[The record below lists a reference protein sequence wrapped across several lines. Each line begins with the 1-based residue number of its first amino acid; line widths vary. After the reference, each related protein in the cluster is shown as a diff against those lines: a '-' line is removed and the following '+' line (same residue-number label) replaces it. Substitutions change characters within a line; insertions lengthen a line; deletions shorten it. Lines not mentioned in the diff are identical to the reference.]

1 MGLSSSLFKG
11 SDDIG
16 MVYKDRN
23 CGEIIKNKNSGISN
37 EELISFSNDVNDLID
52 LEFHISRMS
61 YQDNSNSMNILRR
74 GKSHELYMNLY
85 CKDENT
91 NNIERMIQTMDR
103 AETCIF
109 KRESDMRNLVFC
121 NNISIDERKYKN
133 YLINNMIIDLS
144 GIKKQNKPYVGNKIL
159 RSDDLI
165 DISLRYMCD
174 SKKGDS
180 LPLFPS
186 SIYTNNIVTNP
197 WYSLSSIISQN
208 YIFEVPENVDIL
220 PLIGYEF
227 FIDNIS
233 IRKSPNLQNL
243 SFLECLRLSLRKN
256 RNVHFK
262 IIKPQIWIKPI
273 RDDRNNFGVS
283 TIEYEKI
290 EEKQN
295 YFFIHSLVYCTVIQ
309 GTINITNSNSNSK
322 KEIWWNF
329 EIEDNPE
336 GYDTIHL
343 PLVDSLGNGLLK
355 LEKWLLLETVKYPKS
370 WIPFIIPKNLSEY
383 ITLMPL
389 SEIDSLMTDAYLLWK
404 NRFLVKSLNYYNTC
418 ITLLIDEKNFN
429 NKSFLRFLNEDHI
442 SNYIICFSELLSQF
456 ESWRRT
462 HNINSNY
469 FIEMISLICIN
480 SLLIS
485 DYLLGILN
493 LFYKDSKLPIA
504 LIYMI
509 DNQDNDILE
518 FNKKYFTLLIIL
530 AKITTLRSLSLR
542 FLLQYPSKDFLIK
555 YLNSRIQNIS
565 NNNLSLINIFE
576 NILNIITNDQVISSA
591 IETFACNLDIIR
603 ILKMNC
609 HIPQAITLDILIS
622 SILFFAE
629 IKQDISTSIFIGE
642 MFCEEVGSN
651 IINDK
656 DINKDNFAW
665 SDYFKTS
672 EFINIQDFIKSMDLI
687 LLDDDFNIHMDY
699 LTNIYIN
706 SNNIELLKQ
715 RLKRVY
721 ESLRI
726 KIYNLKITL
735 SPEFIKFLVPKATKS
750 VKEEMTYLRGTL
762 FTKTNI
768 YNIINQEDDLFGCCQ
783 NQDIQQGSP
792 RNIFVQSN
800 ISSFPEVNKSLIQNQ
815 YFISSNSFTS
825 IENNWNSI
833 NIGRSS
839 FKIFSFI
846 RSLITGQNGG
856 IQCCNT
862 DHTDF
867 RNLLD
872 LADVGE
878 THSVLPTWNVI
889 ENSEENIPIENE
901 VSNKIAEELILDWIK
916 LRCWNF
922 ASTDLRWIDGCRY
935 IGEGVYET
943 CLMQISPNMLIEDI
957 VDKIFQEVYHSEV
970 RKSLRNITFEAH
982 SPLILVRN
990 FVIPFGELLIP
1001 NPNIESLIEVIKQIS
1016 YI

>member
-1 MGLSSSLFKG
+1 MGLSSSLVKEN
-11 SDDIG
+11 DNIG
-16 MVYKDRN
+16 MVYKDKN
-23 CGEIIKNKNSGISN
+23 YDEIIKNKSSGISN

-52 LEFHISRMS
+52 LEFHISRIS
-61 YQDNSNSMNILRR
+61 YQDNSNTMNILKR
-74 GKSHELYMNLY
+74 GKSHELDMNLY
-85 CKDENT
+85 YKDENT

-109 KRESDMRNLVFC
+109 KKESNMRNLIFC
-121 NNISIDERKYKN
+121 NNISINERKYKN

-144 GIKKQNKPYVGNKIL
+144 GIKKQNKSYVGNKIL
-159 RSDDLI
+159 KSDDLI

-197 WYSLSSIISQN
+197 WYSLSNIISQN
-208 YIFEVPENVDIL
+208 YIFEVPENVDML

-227 FIDNIS
+227 FIENIS
-233 IRKSPNLQNL
+233 IRKSLNLQNL

-273 RDDRNNFGVS
+273 RDDRNNFGGIS

-290 EEKQN
+290 EEKKN
-295 YFFIHSLVYCTVIQ
+295 YFFIHSLVYCTIIQ
-309 GTINITNSNSNSK
+309 GSINITDSDFK

-336 GYDTIHL
+336 GYDTTHL
-343 PLVDSLGNGLLK
+343 PLVDSLDNGLLK

-418 ITLLIDEKNFN
+418 ITLLIDETNFN

-442 SNYIICFSELLSQF
+442 SNYIICFSELLNQF

-462 HNINSNY
+462 HIINNNY

-485 DYLLGILN
+485 DYLLEILN
-493 LFYKDSKLPIA
+493 LFYKDSKLPIT
-504 LIYMI
+504 LIYII

-518 FNKKYFTLLIIL
+518 FNKKYFTFLIIL
-530 AKITTLRSLSLR
+530 AKIITLRSLSLR

-565 NNNLSLINIFE
+565 NNNSSLINIFE
-576 NILNIITNDQVISSA
+576 NILKIINNDQIISNA

-603 ILKMNC
+603 ILKLNY

-642 MFCEEVGSN
+642 MLYEEIGNN

-656 DINKDNFAW
+656 DINKDHFSWNN
-665 SDYFKTS
+665 YLKIP
-672 EFINIQDFIKSMDLI
+672 EFINIQDFIKNMDLI
-687 LLDDDFNIHMDY
+687 LLDDDFNIYIDY
-699 LTNIYIN
+699 LTNIHIN

-762 FTKTNI
+762 STKTNI
-768 YNIINQEDDLFGCCQ
+768 YNIINQENDLFGCCQ

-792 RNIFVQSN
+792 KNIFIQNN
-800 ISSFPEVNKSLIQNQ
+800 ISAFPEMNKSFIQNQ
-815 YFISSNSFTS
+815 YFIHSNSSTL
-825 IENNWNSI
+825 IGNNWNNI
-833 NIGRSS
+833 NISKS
-839 FKIFSFI
+839 FRIFSFI
-846 RSLITGQNGG
+846 QSLITGQNGG

-878 THSVLPTWNVI
+878 THSVPPTWNVI
-889 ENSEENIPIENE
+889 ENSENNIPIKNE
-901 VSNKIAEELILDWIK
+901 ISNKVAEELILDWIK

-922 ASTDLRWIDGCRY
+922 ADTDLRWIDGCRY

-957 VDKIFQEVYHSEV
+957 VNKIFQEVDHSEV

>member
-11 SDDIG
+11 NDDIG
-16 MVYKDRN
+16 MIYKDRN
-23 CGEIIKNKNSGISN
+23 YGGIIKNENSGISN

-52 LEFHISRMS
+52 LEFHISRIS

-109 KRESDMRNLVFC
+109 KRESDMRNLVLC

-144 GIKKQNKPYVGNKIL
+144 GIKKPNKSYVGNKIL

-220 PLIGYEF
+220 PLIG
-227 FIDNIS
+227 
-233 IRKSPNLQNL
+233 KSPNLQNL

-273 RDDRNNFGVS
+273 RDDRNNFDVS

-309 GTINITNSNSNSK
+309 GSINITNSNSK

-355 LEKWLLLETVKYPKS
+355 LEK
-370 WIPFIIPKNLSEY
+370 
-383 ITLMPL
+383 
-389 SEIDSLMTDAYLLWK
+389 
-404 NRFLVKSLNYYNTC
+404 
-418 ITLLIDEKNFN
+418 
-429 NKSFLRFLNEDHI
+429 FLNEDHI

-462 HNINSNY
+462 HNIN
-469 FIEMISLICIN
+469 EMISLICIN

-518 FNKKYFTLLIIL
+518 FNKKYFMLLIIL

-603 ILKMNC
+603 ILKLNC

-642 MFCEEVGSN
+642 MFYEEVGSN

-656 DINKDNFAW
+656 DINKDNFSW
-665 SDYFKTS
+665 NDYFKTS
-672 EFINIQDFIKSMDLI
+672 EFINIQDFIKNMDLI

-762 FTKTNI
+762 STKTNI

-792 RNIFVQSN
+792 RNIFVQN
-800 ISSFPEVNKSLIQNQ
+800 NTSSFPEVNKSLIQNQ
-815 YFISSNSFTS
+815 YFISSNSSIS

-833 NIGRSS
+833 NIGKSS

-878 THSVLPTWNVI
+878 THSVPPTWNVI
-889 ENSEENIPIENE
+889 ENSEENIPIESE
-901 VSNKIAEELILDWIK
+901 ISNKIAEELILDWIK

-922 ASTDLRWIDGCRY
+922 TDTDLRWIDGCRY

-957 VDKIFQEVYHSEV
+957 VNKIFQEVYHSEV

-990 FVIPFGELLIP
+990 FVVPFGELLIP